1 MASET
6 LLLAAIVHTDQA
18 AATGQAARH
27 GDDED
32 RLVRAFCLALQD
44 QGWRVGGIAQ
54 QRLRVP
60 GQPKQRVQ
68 LVDLRTGQAH
78 AISQDLGPLSQACCI
93 DAGRVADASTVLRAA
108 LRDRVQLAVTNRFG
122 ELEAGGG
129 GFAAEIAAFAE
140 AGIPL
145 LTVVARKHLDAWRRF
160 TGGLGQELPADMAAL
175 QAWFAQVM
183 PLAQLAQPPAPDT
196 SLPTRPAC

>member
-1 MASET
+1 MALET

-18 AATGQAARH
+18 TGPAGRSARH

-32 RLVRAFCLALQD
+32 RLVRAFCQSLQD

-54 QRLRVP
+54 QRLCVP

-68 LVDLRTGQAH
+68 LVDLRTGQAY

-93 DAGRVADASTVLRAA
+93 DAGRVADASAVLRTA

-175 QAWFAQVM
+175 QDWFARV
-183 PLAQLAQPPAPDT
+183 AQTAQTPSTDTVPPP
-196 SLPTRPAC
+196 RPAC